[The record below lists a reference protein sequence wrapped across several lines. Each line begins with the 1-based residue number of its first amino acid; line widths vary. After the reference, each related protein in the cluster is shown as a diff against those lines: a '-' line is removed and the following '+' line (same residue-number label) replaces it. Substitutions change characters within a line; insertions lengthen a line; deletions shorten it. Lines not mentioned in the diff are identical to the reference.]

1 MDLLSAPA
9 KALKVPM
16 GHSLQANAFVA
27 PETGL
32 NVPDGH
38 NEQELEP
45 IAWANVPGLHNVHA
59 VAPDRE

>member
-1 MDLLSAPA
+1 MDLLSAPVIV
-9 KALKVPM
+9 LKVPL
-16 GHSLQANAFVA
+16 GQSLQVVAFVA
-27 PETGL
+27 PEVGL